1 MDGDYIIKWDSIL
14 IENNIQYE
22 ENSIAVLDPD
32 VWRSWTKDIRSMK
45 VKWKDH
51 PVEEAT
57 REIKRDTWYK

>member
-14 IENNIQYE
+14 LDNNLQYE
-22 ENSIAVLDPD
+22 EDSIAVLDQD

-51 PVEEAT
+51 PVEEAMIYRGFT
-57 REIKRDTWYK
+57 V